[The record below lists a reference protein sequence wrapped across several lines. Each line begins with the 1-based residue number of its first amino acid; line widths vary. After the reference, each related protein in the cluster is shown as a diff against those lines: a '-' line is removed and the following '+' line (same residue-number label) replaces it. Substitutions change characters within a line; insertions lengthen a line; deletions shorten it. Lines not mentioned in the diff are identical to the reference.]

1 MAEQG
6 VFFSRFVRNSSI
18 SRNSFTA
25 VGDSAILIVGASGK
39 HRTNQAHSRE
49 YPAWNVVEEN
59 HVDTVGVW
67 GKQSAAYFKS
77 VTRGNIVRRNVFHD
91 GPRSGVNYNDGAM
104 GGEVLEGNVLLNFV
118 KESND
123 QCVESTTL
131 CVSRALSPN

>member
-1 MAEQG
+1 MVEQG

-49 YPAWNVVEEN
+49 YPAFNVVQEN

-91 GPRSGVNYNDGAM
+91 GPRSGVNYSKSPHSWRSH
-104 GGEVLEGNVLLNFV
+104 VLELTRPPQMTGPWAA
-118 KESND
+118 KSW
-123 QCVESTTL
+123 
-131 CVSRALSPN
+131 RATSC

>member
-49 YPAWNVVEEN
+49 YPAFNHIEEN

-91 GPRSGVNYNDGAM
+91 GPRSGVNYS
-104 GGEVLEGNVLLNFV
+104 ESPHSWPCRVLELTRPPLQMTGPWAG
-118 KESND
+118 KSW
-123 QCVESTTL
+123 
-131 CVSRALSPN
+131 RATSC